1 MPFQAPNRRAD
12 LRNALIDTRPVD
24 AGMQNLGNALA
35 ERRQRMLNEQIG
47 QAAAGGNLEQAR
59 DAAYKGGNLEAGM
72 HFGNALAQRRNQQQR
87 LDLQRHKLA
96 QGPKLTAA
104 QQNFEYAQRN
114 PAFAKYQ
121 QSLKR
126 SQNITVNAGEKSYD
140 KELGKQNAKMFIDSQ
155 KAGSKAQTTLNNLRV
170 LEKAA
175 ADPNIYT
182 GAGGNVVQGLKKAAQ
197 SFGVKVKGVGSAELV
212 ESLSKEIAVNNK
224 DKLPGPMSNS
234 DRQFLVDMAPSL
246 TKTPEGNRLIIGLGV
261 LSQQYQIARSK
272 AVREYAA
279 ANGGRLDAGV
289 YQVLGQV
296 DADFGGQFSGLMS
309 QLKSVPEAEPRSPLA
324 GIPKLTAGD
333 RSTYD
338 QLPSGAQF
346 IDPEGVQRVKP

>member
-1 MPFQAPNRRAD
+1 MAVFAPPAQRIT
-12 LRNALIDTRPVD
+12 NALIDFRPVNQGV
-24 AGMQNLGNALA
+24 ANLGNALA
-35 ERRQRMLNEQIG
+35 RSRHQENRAAIGEAAQGGDLAAARDMAMKGGYLNE
-47 QAAAGGNLEQAR
+47 
-59 DAAYKGGNLEAGM
+59 GM
-72 HFGNALAQRRNQQQR
+72 AFGNALAQRQNQQQR
-87 LDLQRHKLA
+87 LALA
-96 QGPKLTAA
+96 KQKMTQGPKPTAA

-126 SQNITVNAGEKSYD
+126 SQNITVNTGEKSYD

-155 KAGSKAQTTLNNLRV
+155 KAGSKAQATLNNLGV

-182 GAGGNVVQGLKKAAQ
+182 GAGGNVVQELKKAAQ

-212 ESLSKEIAVNNK
+212 QSLSKEIAVNNK

-261 LSQQYQIARSK
+261 LSQQYQLARSK
-272 AVREYAA
+272 AVRDYAS

-296 DADFGGQFSGLMS
+296 DAQYGGQFSNLMS
-309 QLKSVPEAEPRSPLA
+309 QLKSVPEDQPRSPLA
-324 GIPKLTAGD
+324 GIPSVTSAEEWNRLQPGQQY
-333 RSTYD
+333 R
-338 QLPSGAQF
+338 
-346 IDPEGVQRVKP
+346 DPNGQIRTKQ

>member
-1 MPFQAPNRRAD
+1 MRFTAPNRRAD
-12 LRNALIDTRPVD
+12 LRNALLDTRPLSQ
-24 AGMQNLGNALA
+24 GLTNLGNALA

-59 DAAYKGGNLEAGM
+59 DAAYEGGNLQAGM
-72 HFGNALAQRRNQQQR
+72 HFGNALAQRQNQKQR
-87 LDLQRHKLA
+87 LALAEQKMA
-96 QGPKLTAA
+96 QGPKPTAA
-104 QQNFEYAQRN
+104 QQNFKYAQRN
-114 PAFAKYQ
+114 PAFAEYQ

-140 KELGKQNAKMFIDSQ
+140 KELGKQNAKMFIESQ
-155 KAGSKAQTTLNNLRV
+155 KAGSKAQSTLNNLRV

-261 LSQQYQIARSK
+261 LSQQYQLAK
-272 AVREYAA
+272 AEAVRDYAA
-279 ANGGRLDAGV
+279 ANGGRLDHGV

-296 DADFGGQFSGLMS
+296 DAQYGGQFSNLMS
-309 QLKSVPEAEPRSPLA
+309 QLKSVPEAQPRSPLA
-324 GIPKLTAGD
+324 GIPSVTSAEQWNSLKPGQQYRD
-333 RSTYD
+333 PNG
-338 QLPSGAQF
+338 QLRTKQ
-346 IDPEGVQRVKP
+346 